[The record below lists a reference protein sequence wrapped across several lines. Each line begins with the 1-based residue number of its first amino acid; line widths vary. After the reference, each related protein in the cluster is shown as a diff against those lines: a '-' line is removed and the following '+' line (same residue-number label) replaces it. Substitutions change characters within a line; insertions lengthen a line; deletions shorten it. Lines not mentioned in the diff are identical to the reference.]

1 MAVTVTVVRDP
12 ADEVTMLEAGAVTVT
27 NVVRVVTTSGIEAVV
42 SSGG

>member
-1 MAVTVTVVRDP
+1 MGVTVTVVTDP
-12 ADEVTMLEAGAVTVT
+12 ADVAMMLETGAVTVT